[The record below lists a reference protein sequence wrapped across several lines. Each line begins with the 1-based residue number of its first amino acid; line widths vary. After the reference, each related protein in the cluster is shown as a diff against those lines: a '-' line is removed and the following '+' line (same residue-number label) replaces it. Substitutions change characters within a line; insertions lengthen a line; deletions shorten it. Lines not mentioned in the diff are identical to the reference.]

1 MRCWA
6 LQLVTACLIF
16 RVTAGIPY
24 TVEIHTIFKI
34 CHIYSTIY
42 LAIIAS
48 TSQFA
53 ACHTGSLGCFDLSA
67 LSPRNRHCQTRC
79 LCSITFLHSCCSTV
93 YFTLLDQ
100 NVSVDRLWSW
110 SKSSRMDHNRL
121 FKVIDLDIFSEIC
134 IKKLTILTTLL
145 FTLQQS
151 YIA

>member
-1 MRCWA
+1 MVASVIIRQRRLRNPRNTFWLGVIFCNLLAFANA
-6 LQLVTACLIF
+6 LIEYAAYEMLSITACLIF

-34 CHIYSTIY
+34 CHIYSKIY
-42 LAIIAS
+42 LAIIAI

-53 ACHTGSLGCFDLSA
+53 ACHTGSMGCFDLSA

-100 NVSVDRLWSW
+100 NVSVDRLWS
-110 SKSSRMDHNRL
+110 
-121 FKVIDLDIFSEIC
+121 
-134 IKKLTILTTLL
+134 
-145 FTLQQS
+145 
-151 YIA
+151 